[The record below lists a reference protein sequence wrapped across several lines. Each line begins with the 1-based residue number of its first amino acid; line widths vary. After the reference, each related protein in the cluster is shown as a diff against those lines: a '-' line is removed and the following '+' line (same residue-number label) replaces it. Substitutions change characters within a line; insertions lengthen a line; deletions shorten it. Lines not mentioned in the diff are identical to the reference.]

1 MRQQPLQW
9 HPAFQ
14 AAMQIELAEY
24 QDWLKYEREHNLTQ
38 KPLQIDLLI
47 IKMEQ
52 GRQIEKSIGRLFR
65 RRRCD
70 RSGRCFFRGSV
81 RRVVGL
87 CWGFCRFF

>member
-52 GRQIEKSIGRLFR
+52 GRQTVSYTHLT
-65 RRRCD
+65 
-70 RSGRCFFRGSV
+70 
-81 RRVVGL
+81 L
-87 CWGFCRFF
+87 PTN